1 MNVNVKTVDSKK
13 KDQKNTNSMLDM
25 TNIQIYHNILIYS
38 FITYNNIYRK
48 ISIVNKI
55 LIVLI
60 FLVVE

>member
-1 MNVNVKTVDSKK
+1 MFGETLKDDSKK
-13 KDQKNTNSMLDM
+13 KDQKNTNSMLNPPL
-25 TNIQIYHNILIYS
+25 TQIYHNALIYS
-38 FITYNNIYRK
+38 FIDHIKVERK

>member
-25 TNIQIYHNILIYS
+25 INIQIYHNILIYS
-38 FITYNNIYRK
+38 SITYNNIYRK